1 MSRAEVTLVCK
12 MNFEVSPKQP
22 KSRRILVID
31 DDKDSLEILLEPLR
45 WEGYDARGVTTESE
59 AHKLIES
66 WIPHIVILDW
76 MAPSMAG
83 LRVLKSVRER
93 LSHVSC
99 VFVSENSSTEAI
111 IEALDSG
118 ADDYIVKPFVP
129 LELLARI
136 RSQLRIRDLHEQLLF
151 ANEKLKE
158 LVDTD
163 DLTGLYNMRSLYQR
177 LDFEMERGR
186 RFHRDVCVVM
196 MDMDYFK
203 TVNDGHDHLFG
214 SYVLSEVGKI
224 IRANTRNIDIPARY
238 GGDEFL
244 MVLTE
249 TNHAG
254 AMYFCERLRENI
266 EKTTFRNGEDSMK
279 LTASLGFAITI
290 PGENISAR
298 ELVRRAD
305 HALYEAKRA
314 GRNQVAHYKPDAA
327 PVVEI
332 KSAAH
337 KRRKAAG

>member
-1 MSRAEVTLVCK
+1 MVCS
-12 MNFEVSPKQP
+12 MNFEVGNKHP

-31 DDKDSLEILLEPLR
+31 NEKESLEILLEPLR
-45 WEGYDARGVTTESE
+45 WEGYDARGVTSAEE

-66 WIPHIVILDW
+66 WVPHVVILDW

-83 LRVLKSVRER
+83 LKVLRAVRER
-93 LSHVSC
+93 LPHVSC

-151 ANEKLKE
+151 ANDKLKE

-177 LDFEMERGR
+177 LEFEMERGR

-224 IRANTRNIDIPARY
+224 IRANTRNVDIPARY

-244 MVLTE
+244 VVLTE
-249 TNHAG
+249 TNYDG
-254 AMYFCERLRENI
+254 AMRFCERLRQHI
-266 EKTTFRNGEDSMK
+266 ERTTFRNGEDSIN
-279 LTASLGFAITI
+279 LTASAGFAITI
-290 PGENISAR
+290 PGENISAK

-305 HALYEAKRA
+305 TALYDAKRS
-314 GRNQVAHYKPDAA
+314 GRNKVCFYKSEQA
-327 PVVEI
+327 PVVELP
-332 KSAAH
+332 SASR
-337 KRRKAAG
+337 KQRKAAG

>member
-1 MSRAEVTLVCK
+1 MS
-12 MNFEVSPKQP
+12 FEVNMKQP

-31 DDKDSLEILLEPLR
+31 NDKDSLEILLEPLR
-45 WEGYDARGVTTESE
+45 WEGYDARGVTSDIE
-59 AHKLIES
+59 AHKLVES
-66 WIPHIVILDW
+66 WIPHVVILDW

-83 LRVLKSVRER
+83 LRVLRAVRER
-93 LSHVSC
+93 LAHVSC

-111 IEALDSG
+111 IEALDAG

-177 LDFEMERGR
+177 LEFEMERGR
-186 RFHRDVCVVM
+186 RYQRDVCVVM

-244 MVLTE
+244 MVLSE
-249 TNHAG
+249 TNHDG
-254 AMYFCERLRENI
+254 SMHFCERLRENI
-266 EKTTFRNGEDSMK
+266 QKTTFRNGDDSIN

-290 PGENISAR
+290 PGENISPK

-305 HALYEAKRA
+305 HALYEAKRS
-314 GRNQVAHYKPDAA
+314 GRNKVCHYVPEVA
-327 PVVEI
+327 PVVEFN
-332 KSAAH
+332 SAL

>member
-1 MSRAEVTLVCK
+1 M
-12 MNFEVSPKQP
+12 
-22 KSRRILVID
+22 
-31 DDKDSLEILLEPLR
+31 R
-45 WEGYDARGVTTESE
+45 WEGYDARGVTTEAE

-305 HALYEAKRA
+305 HALYQAKRA
-314 GRNQVAHYKPDAA
+314 GRNQVAHYKPESA

-332 KSAAH
+332 KSAVH